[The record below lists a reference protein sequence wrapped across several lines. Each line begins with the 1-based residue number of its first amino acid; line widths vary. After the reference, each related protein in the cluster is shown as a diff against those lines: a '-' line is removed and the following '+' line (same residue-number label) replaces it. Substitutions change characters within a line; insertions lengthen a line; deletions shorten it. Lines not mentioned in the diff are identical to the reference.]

1 MLVFSAGMN
10 PNIYRFLNIRVTVKP
25 TADGLSAREM
35 WGERNYGAEA
45 LREGHS
51 RDMQRGIIR
60 EFQERSDYNALLD
73 RNMKHLEIYSGAL
86 LSSLQQDVPRSLS
99 IQLLKPLL
107 TRP

>member
-1 MLVFSAGMN
+1 MN
-10 PNIYRFLNIRVTVKP
+10 PNIYRLRDIRATVKP
-25 TADGLSAREM
+25 TADGLSARAM

-45 LREGHS
+45 LPECHS
-51 RDMQRGIIR
+51 RDICRGPGIIR

-73 RNMKHLEIYSGAL
+73 RNMKHLEIYSGTL